1 MRATLLLRALC
12 VGALSCGLVSTRAQG
27 VFRFDAVPPVG
38 LSPGDPYRI
47 AFITDSRISAV
58 SQEIGDYNAFA
69 RAEAAENPI
78 LAGLPVDWRIIG
90 STGAVDARDNT
101 ETNPEVHGVGEPI
114 FLVDG
119 SAQVA
124 SSNAELWD
132 GLLDNPIFLDQNGL
146 PGPQT
151 VDMAGFDLADVGE
164 IITWTGTKPRGTVD
178 LDLGTAPAP
187 FFAVTYGSAN
197 FVDSRWIERHGT
209 DHKDRELP
217 VFVLSTRM
225 IAVPE
230 PTGLW
235 GMGVGMLAWV
245 GWLRR
250 NRR

>member
-1 MRATLLLRALC
+1 
-12 VGALSCGLVSTRAQG
+12 
-27 VFRFDAVPPVG
+27 
-38 LSPGDPYRI
+38 
-47 AFITDSRISAV
+47 
-58 SQEIGDYNAFA
+58 
-69 RAEAAENPI
+69 
-78 LAGLPVDWRIIG
+78 
-90 STGAVDARDNT
+90 
-101 ETNPEVHGVGEPI
+101 
-114 FLVDG
+114 
-119 SAQVA
+119 
-124 SSNAELWD
+124 
-132 GLLDNPIFLDQNGL
+132 
-146 PGPQT
+146 
-151 VDMAGFDLADVGE
+151 MAGFDLADVGE

-178 LDLGTAPAP
+178 LDLGMALAP